1 MDRII
6 GAETEFGTAVWN
18 KNKKEFDK
26 DSMSM
31 QFLVSS
37 LGSANQ
43 FLENGARV
51 YLDAG
56 DHIETATPECL
67 SAREAALYDKAL
79 EQKIAGIINGFNAG
93 FMSKK
98 KDCKFILFKNNAD
111 FSGHSHGCHENYLVP
126 NYLWEAI
133 AIYPTHPVS
142 RFFQLFLAAR
152 QILCGSGFI
161 SRGMRFH
168 FSQRTAFIQATISQ
182 SSTGMRAIIHQ
193 KNESLMLDMASRL
206 HILVADSNMS
216 NWSAYLRLGTA
227 HLALLAL
234 EETMAQGRQSMGNHL
249 FYHELDCVRLFR
261 DINSDIGLT
270 KKYPISKNC
279 FVSVIDIHCMMIE
292 YIEKTIGKILSKNE
306 REILNYWEKFIEKI
320 KQKDEDFLSCR
331 LDWAIKKRLLES
343 KLEKEGVNPIRLT
356 KQISENA
363 FVSERLASQMQALD
377 LWYHDISRAG
387 IFNQIFARGS
397 IAPLFSE
404 SEIEIAKDFP
414 PKTRAAWRGN
424 AIRYFNKTLRYTPDF
439 RFRHECWTK
448 FGIESMRNDAEPRVF
463 INYDPYNGN
472 WDEVRDFIDHIC

>member
-6 GAETEFGTAVWN
+6 GVETEFGPAVWD

-26 DSMSM
+26 ESASI

-79 EQKIAGIINGFNAG
+79 EQKIAGLAFCFNAG
-93 FMSKK
+93 FMYKK

-126 NYLWEAI
+126 NYLWEAL
-133 AIYPTHPVS
+133 AMHSTYPVS

-161 SRGMRFH
+161 SQGMRFH
-168 FSQRTAFIQATISQ
+168 FSQRTAFIQATMNH
-182 SSTGMRAIIHQ
+182 SSTCSRPIIHQ

-216 NWSAYLRLGTA
+216 DWSAYLRLGTA

-234 EETMAQGRQSMGNHL
+234 QEAMDHGRKLMDNYL
-249 FYHELDCVRLFR
+249 FYHELDCISLFR
-261 DINSDIGLT
+261 DINSDIGLI
-270 KKYPISKNC
+270 KKYPISKNRY
-279 FVSVIDIHCMMIE
+279 VSVIDIHCMMIE
-292 YIEKTIGKILSKNE
+292 YIEKIIGKILSKNE
-306 REILNYWEKFIEKI
+306 REIMNCWAEFIEKI

-363 FVSERLASQMQALD
+363 FISERLASHMQALD

-387 IFNQIFARGS
+387 IFNQISARGS
-397 IAPLFSE
+397 IAPFFSE
-404 SEIEIAKDFP
+404 SEIEIAKGFP

-424 AIRYFNKTLRYTPDF
+424 AIRYFDKVLRCTPDF
-439 RFRHECWTK
+439 RFQHECWTK
-448 FGIESMRNDAEPRVF
+448 FGIESMRNDIEPRVF

-472 WDEVRDFIDHIC
+472 LDEVRDFIDRIY